1 MKRKVVST
9 LSQEHSY
16 PVTSLCSLL
25 DLPRS
30 SYYYQRVQAD
40 ETVVETAI
48 EAIAQQF
55 PTYGT
60 RRVKYQLQR
69 APYSLQVNR
78 KRVRRIMA
86 QKDLLRAVKKRKKRT
101 TDSRHPY
108 PRYPNRVKDLVITE
122 PDQVWVSDITYIRL
136 DQEFV
141 YLAVIMDVFT
151 RSIRGWCLSRTL
163 DQELSLTALRVA
175 LETRQ
180 PQIHHSDQG
189 IQYAAYA
196 YCDLLKAHD
205 CQISMAAV
213 GKAEENGYAER
224 LMRTIKEEEVDLSDY
239 RDFQEASYEIGRFI
253 EDVYMTK
260 RIHSALGYLTPV
272 EFESAW
278 WHSQTLPV
286 TTSP

>member
-1 MKRKVVST
+1 MKRQVVNT
-9 LSQEHSY
+9 LSQEPGY
-16 PVTSLCSLL
+16 PVASLCELL
-25 DLPRS
+25 ELPRS
-30 SYYYQRVQAD
+30 SYYYQPVQVD
-40 ETVVETAI
+40 ETEVETAI
-48 EAIAQQF
+48 DAIAGQF

-60 RRVKYQLQR
+60 RRVKHQLQR
-69 APYSLQVNR
+69 SPHDLQVNR

-86 QKDLLRAVKKRKKRT
+86 QKGLLRPVKRRKKRT

-108 PRYPNRVKDLVITE
+108 PRYPNRVKDLEITV

-136 DQEFV
+136 NQEFV

-151 RSIRGWCLSRTL
+151 RAIRGWCLSRTL
-163 DQELSLTALRVA
+163 DQELSLSALRVA

-189 IQYAAYA
+189 IQYAAHA
-196 YCDLLKAHD
+196 YCDLLRAHG

-239 RDFQEASYEIGRFI
+239 RDFQEASQEIGRFI

-260 RIHSALGYLTPV
+260 RIHSSLGYLTPV

-278 WHSQTLPV
+278 WRSQTLPV
-286 TTSP
+286 MASP